1 MSMSLLDSPRAYDA
15 IQVLAGRHLLHRRVR
30 SAVAAAGDQT
40 VLDVGAGTGSLAR
53 LLPPGAV
60 YWALDNDP
68 AKLQRLSA
76 KVPGSHCFEGSAL
89 DIDLPEG
96 AADWTVCI
104 AVAHH
109 LDHDE
114 LPRLFAELARVTRH
128 RLVFLDPL
136 WTSRRGVAK
145 LLWRYDRGS
154 YPRSADTLL
163 LALHRHFDIDSVEC
177 FHVLHD
183 YLLCSCRPTRL

>member
-1 MSMSLLDSPRAYDA
+1 VGLLDNPRVYDA
-15 IQVLAGRHLLHRRVR
+15 IQVLAGRHLMHRRLR
-30 SAVAAAGDQT
+30 DAIASTADQT

-68 AKLQRLSA
+68 AKLHRLLA
-76 KVPGSHCFEGSAL
+76 KVPDARCFEGSAL
-89 DIDLPEG
+89 EIDLPGG
-96 AADWTVCI
+96 AVDWTVCV

-109 LDHDE
+109 LDDEE

-128 RLVFLDPL
+128 RLVFLDSL
-136 WTSRRGVAK
+136 WTSKGVVAK

-154 YPRSADTLL
+154 HPRSADTLL
-163 LALHRHFDIDSVEC
+163 LALGRHFDVERVERFRV
-177 FHVLHD
+177 FHEYV
-183 YLLCSCRPTRL
+183 LCSGQPAHA